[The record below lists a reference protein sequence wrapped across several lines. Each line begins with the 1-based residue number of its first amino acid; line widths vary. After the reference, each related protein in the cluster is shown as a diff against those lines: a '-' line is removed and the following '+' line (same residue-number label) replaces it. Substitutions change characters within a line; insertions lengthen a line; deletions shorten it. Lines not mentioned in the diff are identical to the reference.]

1 MSRQTEP
8 KADALN
14 LSNDGIALFQVAD
27 ELYNARRFNL
37 PTVR

>member
-1 MSRQTEP
+1 MLDLGSG
-8 KADALN
+8 ALK
-14 LSNDGIALFQVAD
+14 LSSDGIALFQVAD